1 LLKKTNFIERSIM
14 GALSFFKDSI
24 YAEEYAHK
32 KGFLQLLD
40 SRVKVVAVL
49 LLLILVL
56 FVKSIPILL
65 CLYFFC
71 LLLSVFSKINL
82 LFFLKRTWFFIPLFS
97 LFITIPALFSFI
109 TPGKALFVFNSGIII
124 TSEGLFSAIRFI
136 SRVVASVSF
145 VILLSLTTKSSE
157 LLKTLRVFKIPQ
169 VFVMTLGMCYRYIY
183 LFVEIVEYTYL
194 GIKSRVGLKV
204 RHTKGRKL
212 VGWNI
217 ANLWIRSYHLNN
229 QVYNAMMSR
238 GYRGEP

>member
-1 LLKKTNFIERSIM
+1 M

-32 KGFLQLLD
+32 KGFLQSLD
-40 SRVKVVAVL
+40 PKIKVIAVL
-49 LLLILVL
+49 LLLILAL

-65 CLYFFC
+65 CLYSFC

-82 LFFLKRTWFFIPLFS
+82 LFFLKRTWLFIPLFS
-97 LFITIPALFSFI
+97 LFIAIPALFSFI

-124 TSEGLFSAIRFI
+124 TTEGLFSAVRFI

-157 LLKTLRVFKIPQ
+157 LLKALRFFKIPQ

-194 GIKSRVGLKV
+194 GIKSRVGMKV
-204 RHTKGRKL
+204 HHAKGRKL

-229 QVYNAMMSR
+229 QVYNAMISR